1 MLWIGHPAGVSVVA
15 QVQRSAALLSIP
27 VGAMGR
33 GIWASGRQLL
43 GADREQ
49 VRADLRSANAHA
61 LREQLGSLKGGA
73 LKAGQL
79 LSTVDSLFPEDPD
92 RTWSEALTSLQESSP
107 PLPFADIEPV
117 LLEELGVNWRR
128 TLTDFDPT
136 ACAAASLGQVHRA
149 TCEGLPVAV
158 KIQYP
163 GVRDSIAT
171 DMRWLEWALRAGSVV
186 ARGLT
191 VPPVV
196 AELRTRLTD
205 ELDYERE
212 GRHQQQAASAFAHDA
227 DIQIP
232 SVVLATPRVL
242 VTTWCD
248 GRPLV
253 QVARDGRESRDAV
266 GLKYQR
272 FLLSAPERSGL
283 LHADPHPG
291 NFRVLDD
298 GRLGV
303 LDFGAVV
310 PMPDGMP
317 ESFGRLIRVMLARD
331 PVEVAAGL
339 RREGFVR
346 PDVDL
351 NAARLAAFL
360 SPFSD
365 PARSDTF
372 SYSPQWLREK
382 FTGGPDDPRNP
393 DYAVAMKLTIPAEQL
408 LTHRVWLGCVGV
420 LCRLNATVPVA
431 SELRR
436 WLPGFAD

>member
-1 MLWIGHPAGVSVVA
+1 MSVIA
-15 QVQRSAALLSIP
+15 QVQRSAALLAIP
-27 VGAMGR
+27 VGALSR
-33 GIWASGRQLL
+33 SVWASGRQLL
-43 GADREQ
+43 GADREL
-49 VRADLRSANAHA
+49 VRAQLRTANADA

-92 RTWSEALTSLQESSP
+92 RTWTEALTSLQESNP
-107 PLPFADIEPV
+107 PLPFVDIEPV
-117 LLEELGVNWRR
+117 LREDLGIDWRR
-128 TLTDFDPT
+128 RLIDFEPE
-136 ACAAASLGQVHRA
+136 AFAAASLGQVHRA
-149 TCEGLPVAV
+149 ICDGQAVAV

-163 GVRDSIAT
+163 GVRDAIAT
-171 DMRWLEWALRAGSVV
+171 DVRWLEWALRAGSVV

-196 AELRTRLTD
+196 AELRTRLAD

-212 GRHQQQAASAFAHDA
+212 GRHQAQAANAFAQDA
-227 DIQIP
+227 DIVIP
-232 SVVLATPRVL
+232 NVVLATPRVL
-242 VTTWCD
+242 VTTWCE

-253 QVARDGRESRDAV
+253 QIADDAADLRDAM

-303 LDFGAVV
+303 LDFGAVL

-317 ESFGRLIRVMLARD
+317 ESFGRLIRVMLATD
-331 PVEVAAGL
+331 PDEVAAGL
-339 RREGFVR
+339 RLEGFVR
-346 PDVDL
+346 PGVDL
-351 NAARLAAFL
+351 DAARLAAFL

-365 PARSDTF
+365 PARSETF
-372 SYSPQWLREK
+372 TYSPQWLRAK

-393 DYAVAMKLTIPAEQL
+393 DYAVAMKLTIPAKQL

-431 SELRR
+431 PELRR